1 MFKIIIWTIKLA
13 ILFMFIMG
21 GLYLYSSF
29 ACPKDEDKKL
39 GQPDSEKDL
48 LIDMLAAGNISSV
61 LGIKGFNQRFDS
73 EEIKEKVRDRIK
85 GMLDEEKDALTS
97 DWQNRIQN
105 IIGEVIDEIDKSKA
119 GAENDPNELNEKNGL
134 KEEEIYPWEEK
145 NGEEELESDKITD
158 NLSGMRCKSG
168 YIWEPKAEV
177 GCVQIDCREIVNAD
191 WNYFGIC
198 VCGEPNQDKD
208 LENKNKECYQ
218 EINYKS
224 CPRCVYACVSANEDC
239 PDQ

>member
-39 GQPDSEKDL
+39 SRPDSEKDL
-48 LIDMLAAGNISSV
+48 LIDILAAKDISSMLSV
-61 LGIKGFNQRFDS
+61 EELSQKFDM

-85 GMLDEEKDALTS
+85 KILDEDKAILTS
-97 DWQNRIQN
+97 DWQNRIQS
-105 IIGEVIDEIDKSKA
+105 IIGEVIDEIDKSKVD
-119 GAENDPNELNEKNGL
+119 AENGSDVLNKSGDEKKGL
-134 KEEEIYPWEEK
+134 DKKEVYPWEEK
-145 NGEEELESDKITD
+145 NGEENPESDKTFD
-158 NLSGMRCKSG
+158 NLSAARCKSG

-191 WNYFGIC
+191 WNYSGIC
-198 VCGEPNQDKD
+198 ICNEANSDKS
-208 LENKNKECYQ
+208 KECYQ
-218 EINYKS
+218 DINNKL
-224 CPRCVYACVSANEDC
+224 CPRCVYACVRANEDC